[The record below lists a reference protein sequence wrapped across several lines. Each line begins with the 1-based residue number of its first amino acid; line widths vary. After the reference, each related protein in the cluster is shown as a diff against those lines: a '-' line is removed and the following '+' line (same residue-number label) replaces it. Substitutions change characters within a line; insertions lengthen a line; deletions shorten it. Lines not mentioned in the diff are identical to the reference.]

1 MERTQ
6 LLDILLK
13 CPFGKERQLLKK
25 LLKTHKAIIDKS
37 FVSILKQEA
46 VRTENQNN
54 WAKIQYLLG
63 LVFYY
68 HLEDSVEN
76 DQKAIAFLN
85 AASTVFSEKN
95 FPVEWATVQNYLG
108 NICRNLA
115 GGKSEANIRKA
126 IANYQNA
133 LKIRRQD
140 TYPQEWSS
148 IQYNLGVTYGMIAEV
163 VEEQNKAGYLEQAKS
178 CFENFLSFTE
188 PNSEPDWANTK
199 KAVGALAQESSQGRR
214 LDNLHYALDCYKT
227 ALKVAKTTG
236 EIEVVISALDYLGHG
251 YRELSG
257 LENREINL
265 ELAYRAY
272 SYALKGYDRHTQPYN
287 WAATQNDLGVV
298 LIERGNISQA
308 VDRFKQALTV
318 FTPKAFPD
326 ECTRIARNLGN
337 LAYENRLW
345 QTAITGYGTAIE
357 AVEVSRERT
366 TSDKQRQ
373 EFIRESLDVYTKMVE
388 ACIAS
393 GTEEDLAKALETV
406 ERSRSRYLT
415 DLIANRDRDF
425 DRQVDITKTKEE
437 KAIEEHLAEYERL
450 QGEIDN
456 LRSKYD
462 KKIQSSENTIRN
474 PFRNVVSVPKDR
486 LNIPLEDIQKL
497 EKWENE
503 KQQIW
508 LLLRDLD
515 IVLAGQVRV
524 DSQNLIQLQKL
535 IDSPKTAILS
545 FYTASSH
552 TYIFILRQSSVSYH
566 LCPNLSL
573 EELNTWLK
581 QQWFEPY
588 QDTQDSGKK
597 RWIANMEAVLQQL
610 ADKLDLDRLVDNYLK
625 DLTELVIVPHQ
636 LLHLIPF
643 AALPVTNG
651 GYLSDRF
658 ILRVVPSC
666 QVLAFCQSRE
676 QTQPPLSYGTVV
688 YSQQGLYFS
697 KIEEKLIA
705 WLYDIADDCR
715 LREEQANKNG
725 YHNLLHQKQVQGLLS
740 SHHAKFDPANPLDS
754 ELILADSK
762 LKLIELLTLKWRM
775 KELNEV
781 FLSCCETSFGIPE
794 ATDDLLTIATGFL
807 CSGARNVISSLWV
820 VDDASTALLSFFYHQ
835 ARTKGLNRP
844 SALQQAQQRLRN
856 LSDRD
861 LEVAKENRKQAKENK
876 KQARNTVNYQQCERE
891 YAIYLDILDLI
902 EKVLEKKRSQ
912 PLSHPFYW
920 AAFTC
925 QGLA

>member
-1 MERTQ
+1 MDRTQ
-6 LLDILLK
+6 LLNALLK
-13 CPFGKERQLLKK
+13 SSFGGERQLLK
-25 LLKTHKAIIDKS
+25 THKSIIDES
-37 FVSILKQEA
+37 FISILKQEA
-46 VRTENQNN
+46 VKDKNN

-68 HLEDSVEN
+68 HLEDSLKN
-76 DQKAIAFLN
+76 DRQAIAFLN
-85 AASTVFSEKN
+85 TALKVFSEEN

-108 NICRNLA
+108 NICRNLD

-133 LKIRRQD
+133 LKIRQQD
-140 TYPQEWSS
+140 AYPQEWSS
-148 IQYNLGVTYGMIAEV
+148 IQYNLGVTYGMLAEV
-163 VEEQNKAGYLEQAKS
+163 VEELKKADYLEQAKN
-178 CFENFLSFTE
+178 CFENFLSYTE
-188 PNSEPDWANTK
+188 PNSEPDWAETK
-199 KAVGALAQESSQGRR
+199 IAVGALTQESFQGRR
-214 LDNLHYALDCYKT
+214 LDRLHYALDCYKT
-227 ALKVAKTTG
+227 ALKVAKARG

-251 YRELSG
+251 YRELSE
-257 LENREINL
+257 LENREVNL
-265 ELAYRAY
+265 KLAYRAY
-272 SYALKGYDRHTQPYN
+272 SNAFAGYDRHTQPYN
-287 WAATQNDLGVV
+287 WAATQNDLGIV
-298 LIERGNISQA
+298 LIKRGDSSEAI
-308 VDRFKQALTV
+308 DRFKQALTV

-337 LAYENRLW
+337 LAYENQLW

-366 TSDKQRQ
+366 TSDKERQ
-373 EFIRESLDVYTKMVE
+373 EFIKQALDVYTKMVE

-393 GTEEDLAKALETV
+393 GTKEDLAKALETV

-415 DLIANRDRDF
+415 DLIASQDRDF
-425 DRQVDITKTKEE
+425 DGQVDITETEE
-437 KAIEEHLAEYERL
+437 YKIIREYLAEYDALQAKIDRL
-450 QGEIDN
+450 
-456 LRSKYD
+456 RARYD
-462 KKIQSSENTIRN
+462 KKIQPEENSIRN
-474 PFRNVVSVPKDR
+474 PFRSVVSISKNR
-486 LNIPLEDIQKL
+486 LEISLEDIRQL
-497 EKWENE
+497 EQWEDE

-508 LLLRDLD
+508 QLLRDLD
-515 IVLAGQVRV
+515 IVSAGQIKV
-524 DSQNLIQLQKL
+524 DPQNFGQLQEL

-545 FYTASSH
+545 FYTAPKHS
-552 TYIFILRQSSVSYH
+552 YIFILRQSGISYH

-573 EELNTWLK
+573 EELNTWLQ

-588 QDTQDSGKK
+588 QDTQDSGKE
-597 RWIANMEAVLQQL
+597 RWIANMEATLQQL
-610 ADKLDLDRLVDNYLK
+610 AVKLDLDRLVDNYLQ

-643 AALPVTNG
+643 AALPLTDG
-651 GYLSDRF
+651 SYLSDLF

-676 QTQPPLSYGTVV
+676 QTQPPLTYGTVV
-688 YSQQGLYFS
+688 NSEKGLYFS
-697 KIEEKLIA
+697 RIEENLIA
-705 WLYDIADDCR
+705 WLYDIPEDCR
-715 LREEQANKNG
+715 LKEERANKDC

-754 ELILADSK
+754 ELILADSR
-762 LKLIELLTLKWRM
+762 LKLIELLTLEWRM

-781 FLSCCETSFGIPE
+781 FLSCCETGFGIPE

-820 VDDASTALLSFFYHQ
+820 VDDDSTALLSFFYHQ

-861 LEVAKENRKQAKENK
+861 LKVAEKDREQAKENK
-876 KQARNTVNYQQCERE
+876 RKARNTVNYQQYERE
-891 YAIYLDILDLI
+891 YATYLDILDLI
-902 EKVLEKKRSQ
+902 EKVLERKRSQ
-912 PLSHPFYW
+912 SLSHPFYW